1 MTIKKLVP
9 NDADRMTEIHMNSF
23 KGFFL
28 TSLGFRFLVE
38 FYRALLNH
46 SLGLGVGIHYN
57 GQLIGFAVGTTQER
71 GFYKQLLRSNVFGLL
86 QSALIPLFK
95 KPSKILYLLNS
106 LKGGARSYIHNSGS
120 LLSICI
126 DSTMQKNGAG
136 KKLITAFEYELKN
149 RGCKSV
155 SLTTDTDN
163 NDKVNYFYTGQGYN
177 LIEVFT
183 TANGRSMNLFLK
195 ELI

>member
-1 MTIKKLVP
+1 MTIKKLVS
-9 NDADRMTEIHMNSF
+9 NDSVRMTEIHTNSF

-28 TSLGFRFLVE
+28 TSLGSRFLVK

-46 SLGLGVGIHYN
+46 PLGLGVGIYYN
-57 GQLIGFAVGTTQER
+57 GQLIGFAVGTTQEK
-71 GFYKQLLRSNVFGLL
+71 GFYRQLLWSNVFGLL
-86 QSALIPLFK
+86 QSAMISLLK
-95 KPSKILYLLNS
+95 KPSKILYLLSS
-106 LKGGARSYIHNSGS
+106 LKGGSRSYRHNYGS

-155 SLTTDTDN
+155 SLTTDAEN
-163 NDKVNYFYTGQGYN
+163 NDKVNYFYTGQGYS